1 MCAFY
6 QGCATLGVTATYA
19 IKSTIVTAA
28 ESSTMCAWVGKDQ
41 TRESQGGKD
50 VNLPAPISVITQV
63 KKESRVLFLLS
74 WYD

>member
-1 MCAFY
+1 MCAIY
-6 QGCATLGVTATYA
+6 EGRATLGVTATYP
-19 IKSTIVTAA
+19 IKNTNATAPKR
-28 ESSTMCAWVGKDQ
+28 STMCAWVGKDQ

-63 KKESRVLFLLS
+63 KKEGRVLFLLS